1 MRSARAGQFT
11 DNSAVQTRHFA
22 QLVGLSALWGA
33 SFLFLRVA
41 SPLLG
46 PTVMATSR
54 VLLATI
60 TLAIVMGALREPWPW
75 RHWRELFRLGF
86 LALAAPFLLYAW
98 AALRLPA
105 GYSALLN
112 TTVVLFGTLASA
124 WFGQDT
130 LSARKL
136 IGCVI
141 GFLGVGL
148 ILGIGPVE
156 PTPEALTAALA
167 CVVAAACYGVSTPL
181 MKKATEHMQPLAIA
195 TGISAAAFVML
206 LPAGVWGLPQA
217 NFTPTALG
225 ALLVMGVVTSGLA
238 YWLNLRIVRH
248 VSPVAATSPAFLIPV
263 FGVTWGHIFLGEEL
277 SSGIFAGGALVLVAT
292 ALVTGFNPLKRDFPV
307 EPTP

>member
-1 MRSARAGQFT
+1 MK
-11 DNSAVQTRHFA
+11 TRHFA

-46 PTVMATSR
+46 PTVMAASR
-54 VLLATI
+54 VLLATL
-60 TLAIVMGALREPWPW
+60 TLAALMGLLREPWSW
-75 RHWRELFRLGF
+75 RHWRELFRLGA

-124 WFGQDT
+124 WYGQDT

-136 IGCVI
+136 VGCAI
-141 GFLGVGL
+141 GFVGVAL
-148 ILGIGPVE
+148 ILQLGPVE
-156 PTPEALTAALA
+156 PTAGNLLAALA
-167 CVVAAACYGVSTPL
+167 CIAAAACYGVSTPL

-206 LPAGVWGLPQA
+206 LPAGLWGLPQA
-217 NFTPTALG
+217 NFTPTAMV
-225 ALLVMGVVTSGLA
+225 AVLVMGVLTSGLA
-238 YWLNLRIVRH
+238 YWLNLRIIRH

-263 FGVTWGHIFLGEEL
+263 FGVAWGHIFLGEAL
-277 SSGIFAGGALVLVAT
+277 SLGIFAGGALVLLAT
-292 ALVTGFNPLKRDFPV
+292 ALVTGFNPWRRTGV
-307 EPTP
+307 ETPP